1 MCKKDRPKG
10 FSLVELLLVI
20 LLIGITSAIAVPNI
34 NDWIIDRKVKKEV
47 YKFVGEINEM
57 KSKVMGGQYPLA
69 MVRWTTYSNQY
80 ASLKKYYMTHED
92 FFTFYRTTSHYSR
105 WGCDDGITLAT
116 DAIKL
121 QKYQQLADFT
131 TEKIRHWP
139 DIHMCISNNGGKQ
152 ATKVGSNSNNL
163 LTQNDPVT
171 GVSISRVIL
180 CSIKNTTTGGSNRC
194 NDSNKKDYRY
204 LVTWDRFVNI
214 KIYKYNKKKDEWC
227 DGTNCYSYGAFK

>member
-1 MCKKDRPKG
+1 MWEKHKG

-20 LLIGITSAIAVPNI
+20 LLIGITSAIAIPNI
-34 NDWIIDRKVKKEV
+34 NDWITDRKVKKEV

-57 KSKVMGGQYPLA
+57 KSKVISGQYPLA
-69 MVRWTTYSNQY
+69 MVRWSTYSNQY
-80 ASLKKYYMTHED
+80 ASLRKYYMTHED
-92 FFTFYRTTSHYSR
+92 FFAHYRTVGDNKRY
-105 WGCDDGITLAT
+105 WCDHDTRR
-116 DAIKL
+116 
-121 QKYQQLADFT
+121 QKYQRLADFT
-131 TEKIRHWP
+131 TEEIRHWP
-139 DIHMCISNNGGKQ
+139 DIHMCISNDGSKQ
-152 ATKVGSNSNNL
+152 ATKVGSNSSNL
-163 LTQNDPVT
+163 LTQNDPAT

>member
-1 MCKKDRPKG
+1 MWKKHKG
-10 FSLVELLLVI
+10 VTLIELLLVI
-20 LLIGITSAIAVPNI
+20 LLIGIFSGFAIPNV
-34 NDWIIDRKVKKEV
+34 NKWIIDRQVKKEV
-47 YKFVGEINEM
+47 YEFVGEINEM

-139 DIHMCISNNGGKQ
+139 DIHMCISNDGSKM
-152 ATKVGSNSNNL
+152 ATKKGGGTKSL
-163 LTQNDPVT
+163 LTHNDPVT
-171 GVSISRVIL
+171 DVAISRVIL

-204 LVTWDRFVNI
+204 LLTWDRFVNI
-214 KIYKYNKKKDEWC
+214 KIYKYSKTKDKWC
-227 DGTNCYSYGAFK
+227 DGTNCYSNGAFK

>member
-1 MCKKDRPKG
+1 
-10 FSLVELLLVI
+10 
-20 LLIGITSAIAVPNI
+20 
-34 NDWIIDRKVKKEV
+34 
-47 YKFVGEINEM
+47 
-57 KSKVMGGQYPLA
+57 
-69 MVRWTTYSNQY
+69 
-80 ASLKKYYMTHED
+80 MTQED
-92 FFTFYRTTSHYSR
+92 FFTFYRTTSHNAR

-116 DAIKL
+116 DAIKF
-121 QKYQQLADFT
+121 QKYQKLADFT
-131 TEKIRHWP
+131 TEEIRHWP
-139 DIHMCISNNGGKQ
+139 DIHMCISNDGSKQ
-152 ATKVGSNSNNL
+152 ATKKGVGTHTL
-163 LTQNDPVT
+163 LTQNDPAT

>member
-1 MCKKDRPKG
+1 MWKNHKG
-10 FSLVELLLVI
+10 FSLIELILVI
-20 LLIGITSAIAVPNI
+20 LLIGITSAIAIPNI
-34 NDWIIDRKVKKEV
+34 NNWITDRQVKKEV

-69 MVRWTTYSNQY
+69 MVRWSNLNGY

-92 FFTFYRTTSHYSR
+92 FFTFYRDPKTGGAR
-105 WGCDDGITLAT
+105 WGCDDGITLAEG
-116 DAIKL
+116 ANKF
-121 QKYQQLADFT
+121 QKYQKLADFT
-131 TEKIRHWP
+131 TEEIHHWP
-139 DIHMCISNNGGKQ
+139 DIHMCISSDGSKQ
-152 ATKVGSNSNNL
+152 ATKNGSNSNNL
-163 LTQNDPVT
+163 LTQNDPAT

-180 CSIKNTTTGGSNRC
+180 CSIKNTTKLGGSNRC

>member
-1 MCKKDRPKG
+1 MWEKRKG

-20 LLIGITSAIAVPNI
+20 LLIGITSAIAIPNI
-34 NDWIIDRKVKKEV
+34 NDWITSKKVKKEV

-57 KSKVMGGQYPLA
+57 KSKVINGQYPLA
-69 MVRWTTYSNQY
+69 MVRWSTYSNEY
-80 ASLKKYYMTHED
+80 ASLRKYYMTHED
-92 FFTFYRTTSHYSR
+92 FFTFYRTTGDR
-105 WGCDDGITLAT
+105 LECDNGITVAAN
-116 DAIKL
+116 AIKL
-121 QKYQQLADFT
+121 QKYQQLTDFT
-131 TEKIRHWP
+131 TEEIRHWP
-139 DIHMCISNNGGKQ
+139 DIHMCISNDGSKR
-152 ATKVGSNSNNL
+152 ATKMGSNSNTL

-171 GVSISRVIL
+171 GNAISRVIL

-227 DGTNCYSYGAFK
+227 DGTNCYSYGSFN

>member
-1 MCKKDRPKG
+1 
-10 FSLVELLLVI
+10 
-20 LLIGITSAIAVPNI
+20 
-34 NDWIIDRKVKKEV
+34 
-47 YKFVGEINEM
+47 
-57 KSKVMGGQYPLA
+57 
-69 MVRWTTYSNQY
+69 
-80 ASLKKYYMTHED
+80 MTHED
-92 FFTFYRTTSHYSR
+92 FFTFYRDPKEGGAR
-105 WGCDDGITLAT
+105 FGCDDGITLAT

-139 DIHMCISNNGGKQ
+139 DIHMCISNDGMKR
-152 ATKVGSNSNNL
+152 ATKQKQKGKHSITE

>member
-1 MCKKDRPKG
+1 MWKNYKG

-20 LLIGITSAIAVPNI
+20 LLIGITSAIAIPNI
-34 NDWIIDRKVKKEV
+34 NNWITDRQVKKEV

-69 MVRWTTYSNQY
+69 MVRWSTYSNKY

-92 FFTFYRTTSHYSR
+92 FFTFYRDPKTGGAR
-105 WGCDDGITLAT
+105 WGCDDGITLAEG
-116 DAIKL
+116 ANKF
-121 QKYQQLADFT
+121 QKYQKLADFT
-131 TEKIRHWP
+131 TEEIHHWP
-139 DIHMCISNNGGKQ
+139 DIHMCISSDGSKQ
-152 ATKVGSNSNNL
+152 ATKKGSNSSNL
-163 LTQNDPVT
+163 LTQNDPAT

-180 CSIKNTTTGGSNRC
+180 CSIKNTTAGGSNRC